1 MKVKGTVGSSIPVSV
16 GNGRHT
22 LKVTIGNGTQS
33 KSYDLTIIGPS
44 IDVTEISLDQTSV
57 QLAPGAE
64 TILVATVKPDDATDK
79 TVTWT
84 TSNEDV
90 ATVENGHVVAV
101 GVGTATIT
109 ATAGEYSAAC
119 TVTVKRPVD
128 VSSLDDLEDL
138 YDQLKG
144 EGAFTPEE
152 EAYLDALFDR
162 AQQAESQAALD
173 RILES
178 IRQAI
183 AEFTAEEE
191 TYIPSTPIS
200 DGFHT
205 YSIGTM
211 YYKDGK
217 RTRGWADIDGA
228 RYYFDEKGI
237 MATGWK
243 EIEPESGDWYHFG
256 TDGALD
262 YGWYKEGNVWYYLD
276 PVTGLMYNDGLATI
290 DKSTYYFYDWGGMAS
305 DWWYEAE
312 DGWYFFGGSGAM
324 KAAQWLEWK
333 GDWYYL
339 TETGRMATDTTIGEY
354 YVNADGVWVK

>member
-1 MKVKGTVGSSIPVSV
+1 MQAIRDLPGQNAWSGVFFLDDET
-16 GNGRHT
+16 NEENN
-22 LKVTIGNGTQS
+22 GNGTVYGS
-33 KSYDLTIIGPS
+33 SVMPSSDFSVPEDTTLFVSDGKTLDLTHVQVTNNGIVDATGGNLIGRNNIIGGIVLP
-44 IDVTEISLDQTSV
+44 E
-57 QLAPGAE
+57 E
-64 TILVATVKPDDATDK
+64 TTP
-79 TVTWT
+79 
-84 TSNEDV
+84 
-90 ATVENGHVVAV
+90 
-101 GVGTATIT
+101 
-109 ATAGEYSAAC
+109 
-119 TVTVKRPVD
+119 
-128 VSSLDDLEDL
+128 
-138 YDQLKG
+138 
-144 EGAFTPEE
+144 PEE
-152 EAYLDALFDR
+152 ETPAAELSDLEKAVSVYEQLKEQGAFSSEDMTYLEKLIELAPWDASADDQSKVDSYAEMLLQEIYDR
-162 AQQAESQAALD
+162 A
-173 RILES
+173 S
-178 IRQAI
+178 IEADDS
-183 AEFTAEEE
+183 
-191 TYIPSTPIS
+191 YLPSTPIS

-217 RTRGWADIDGA
+217 RVRGWADIDGA
-228 RYYFDEKGI
+228 RYYFDEKGL

-243 EIEPESGDWYHFG
+243 EIEPESGYWYHFG

-276 PVTGLMYNDGLATI
+276 PVTGLMYNDGLAAI